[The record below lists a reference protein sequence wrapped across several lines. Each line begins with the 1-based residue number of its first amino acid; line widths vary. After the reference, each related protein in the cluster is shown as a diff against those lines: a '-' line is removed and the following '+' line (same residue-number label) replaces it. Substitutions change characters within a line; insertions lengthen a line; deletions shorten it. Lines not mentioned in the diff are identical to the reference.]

1 MLKKLIPAVFHC
13 PYRHRGFPMGLLLG
27 VDSSTAEP
35 LAVRRSRGA
44 TGQLQGSQI
53 NGSYSTNLELFQYP
67 SFCPNW
73 RSSWVW
79 AFPLTLPTVGT
90 QPVLATPHSEVLLTH
105 HTNTLSIFQS
115 DCAPSWV
122 LFALPRMPSLPT
134 LHGKHIF
141 SRMSQL
147 FTYKD
152 VASECFDCAIMIE
165 SFICPGNYWSGFLF
179 QWTVRP
185 SVLGL
190 CSYFLVPEHTHGR
203 DTIRVCWMSEW
214 KVLVKKCKAK

>member
-1 MLKKLIPAVFHC
+1 MLKKLIPPVFHC
-13 PYRHRGFPMGLLLG
+13 PYRHRGFPVGLLLG

-134 LHGKHIF
+134 LPGKHIF
-141 SRMSQL
+141 SIMSQL
-147 FTYKD
+147 FIYNHR
-152 VASECFDCAIMIE
+152 C
-165 SFICPGNYWSGFLF
+165 GL
-179 QWTVRP
+179 R
-185 SVLGL
+185 VLGL
-190 CSYFLVPEHTHGR
+190 CHYDRKFYLSWQLLVRIPLPMDCETFSAGTVFILSSSRTHT
-203 DTIRVCWMSEW
+203 W
-214 KVLVKKCKAK
+214 